1 MTALMEQKILPMPKT
16 AVPLAETSERAAI
29 SCLLQNF
36 ACLDAMSWPEDLFFY
51 DKHRI
56 ILRAIR
62 ELHEAGVGTDFFA
75 VQSLLDRQG
84 LLDDAGGA
92 HELIELRTVMPT
104 GDPGTAAWHRSY
116 LMDARRYRMALSAI
130 RKAEEGFL
138 RQEGDIGAL
147 VEQLTEA
154 AALQDTPRSGVK
166 EILNAITEELE
177 RKEPVESFAS
187 GLAGLDRAVSFK
199 RGELLTVAAPTG
211 GGKSI
216 MLLQIALNAL
226 RSGKRVALFSLEMP
240 VTQVVGRMLS
250 AMCGFNIGVLKYA
263 NWGDAT
269 NEHVNKYTAATA
281 EMARYPL
288 EVMSGFAD
296 WEAIDGA
303 ARELVAKDKADLI
316 VVDYIQIVH
325 LRALGSN
332 ETREQHVSEITK
344 RLKGLALQLHV
355 GVATASQVNDD
366 NPPKLRE
373 SRAIGQH
380 SDHVWMISS
389 GEQGGFLSVVKQR
402 DGETGMAIPVLMKG
416 ATAQFLLR
424 DERDNQS
431 TKNKKS

>member
-1 MTALMEQKILPMPKT
+1 MTAIMEQKVIPMPKA

-36 ACLDAMSWPEDLFFY
+36 ANLDAMSWPEDLFFY
-51 DKHRI
+51 EKHRI

-62 ELHEAGVGTDFFA
+62 ELHEAGVSTDFFA
-75 VQSLLDRQG
+75 VQGLIERQG
-84 LLDDAGGA
+84 LLEDAGGVQ
-92 HELIELRTVMPT
+92 ELIELRTVMPT
-104 GDPGTAAWHRSY
+104 GDPGTAAWHRGY
-116 LMDARRYRMALSAI
+116 LMDARRYRTALSAI

-166 EILNAITEELE
+166 EILNAITDELE

-226 RSGKRVALFSLEMP
+226 RAGKRVALFSLEMP
-240 VTQVVGRMLS
+240 ATQVVGRMLS
-250 AMCGFNIGVLKYA
+250 AMCGFNIGVLKYV
-263 NWGDAT
+263 NREDAT
-269 NEHVNKYTAATA
+269 NEHLNKYTAASA

-296 WEAIDGA
+296 WESIDGA

-344 RLKGLALQLHV
+344 RLKALALQLHV

-402 DGETGMAIPVLMKG
+402 DGETGMAIPVLMQG
-416 ATAQFLLR
+416 ATAQFVPR
-424 DERDNQS
+424 DERDTQP
-431 TKNKKS
+431 TKNK